1 MLPILLDHYRLEGRA
16 TVHEAHLFG
25 LLARFRMV
33 GLLIREMRPA
43 PSILG

>member
-16 TVHEAHLFG
+16 VHEAHLFG
-25 LLARFRMV
+25 LLAGFRMV
-33 GLLIREMRPA
+33 GLLIRQMRPA